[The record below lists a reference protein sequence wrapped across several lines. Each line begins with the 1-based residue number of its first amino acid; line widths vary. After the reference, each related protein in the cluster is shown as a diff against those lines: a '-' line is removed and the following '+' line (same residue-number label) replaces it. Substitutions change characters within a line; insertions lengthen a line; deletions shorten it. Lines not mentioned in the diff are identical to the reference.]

1 MSRLVF
7 ALGRI
12 LVPIIF
18 IVSGWG
24 KLLDIK
30 GVVAQLQ
37 SKNFPIPPEFDTTP
51 YLSMP
56 TLEAL
61 AYLVAVVELFGGVM
75 ILVGWKARWAALALL
90 VFSALTTYYFHNFWV
105 MEGADRAMNQ
115 IEALKNLS
123 IMGALLMIAAVG
135 SGAVALDRTK
145 PPPD

>member
-30 GVVAQLQ
+30 SIVAQLQ
-37 SKNFPIPPEFDTTP
+37 SKNLPIPPEFDTTP
-51 YLSMP
+51 YLSVP

-61 AYLVAVVELFGGVM
+61 AYLAAIVELFGGVM
-75 ILVGWKARWAALALL
+75 ILIGYKARWAAVALL

-105 MEGADRAMNQ
+105 MEGTDRMTNQ

-135 SGAVALDRTK
+135 SGAVALDRTR
-145 PPPD
+145 PPE

>member
-18 IVSGWG
+18 IVSGWA

-30 GVVAQLQ
+30 AVVAQLQ
-37 SKNFPIPPEFDTTP
+37 SKNLPIPPEFDTTP
-51 YLSMP
+51 YISMP

-61 AYLVAVVELFGGVM
+61 AYLAAIVELFGGVM
-75 ILVGWKARWAALALL
+75 VLIGWKARWAALALL
-90 VFSALTTYYFHNFWV
+90 VFSAITTYYFHNFWV
-105 MEGADRAMNQ
+105 MEGADKVANQ
-115 IEALKNLS
+115 MEALKNLS

-135 SGAVALDRTK
+135 SGALALDRTR
-145 PPPD
+145 PPPE

>member
-18 IVSGWG
+18 IVSGWN

-30 GVVAQLQ
+30 GTVTALE
-37 SKNFPIPPEFDTTP
+37 SKNIPVPVEIET
-51 YLSMP
+51 YIGMP
-56 TLEAL
+56 RFEAL
-61 AYLVAVVELFGGVM
+61 AYLVAIVELFGGVM
-75 ILVGWKARWAALALL
+75 VLIGWKARWAALLLL
-90 VFSALTTYYFHNFWV
+90 VFTAAATFYFHNFWV

-115 IEALKNLS
+115 IQALKNLA

-135 SGAVALDRTK
+135 SGAVALDRNR
-145 PPPD
+145 PPPE